1 MSLDTINKNTYG
13 FGVGNSTVFKIIV
26 LLLVGPGPLQGS
38 WPTYYQMRNDTEN
51 ENTYGIG
58 VIIPTFFCDVWSFPT
73 SLGDDPRAI
82 SNVPLTFI
90 SCL

>member
-13 FGVGNSTVFKIIV
+13 FGVGNLTVFKIIV

-38 WPTYYQMRNDTEN
+38 WPTYHQMHNDTEN

-58 VIIPTFFCDVWSFPT
+58 VMIPKKFCDMWS
-73 SLGDDPRAI
+73 SLGDDPRVI
-82 SNVPLTFI
+82 CKVPLILI